1 MRTVKTK
8 NKSLH
13 IKNVSIA
20 KKSFD
25 FSAWSL
31 KLAVLALGIAALS
44 ILGHR
49 LSLFDYQVALSGL
62 AITAVSS
69 FLAIV
74 LGSIGTWRAKQ
85 ANEPDITST
94 MAGSSLGLLV
104 VAPIIVEIAAG
115 LGKPMIHDI
124 STDLAN
130 PPEFIAIKALRN
142 ETHNSLSRSEP
153 ANLSTLQQESYPD
166 IGPLI
171 IEASADRTFERALE
185 LVKKRGWEVIS
196 VSAANGRIEAV
207 DTTPLMG
214 FKDDVVIH
222 IRAEDDMTL
231 VDMRSAS
238 RVGKGDL
245 GVNAQRIRLFL
256 SDLEQ

>member
-1 MRTVKTK
+1 MKSVKTK
-8 NKSLH
+8 NKNLH
-13 IKNVSIA
+13 NKNVSSV

-31 KLAVLALGIAALS
+31 KLAVLAVGIAVLS

-62 AITAVSS
+62 AMTIISS

-85 ANEPDITST
+85 DNEPDITAT
-94 MAGSSLGLLV
+94 MAGSTLGLLV
-104 VAPIIVEIAAG
+104 VAPIIVELVAG

-124 STDLAN
+124 STDLVN
-130 PPEFIAIKALRN
+130 PPEFIAIKVLRN

-166 IGPLI
+166 LGPLI
-171 IEASADRTFERALE
+171 IEASAEHTFERAIE

-207 DTTPLMG
+207 DTTPFMG
-214 FKDDVVIH
+214 FKDDVVIR
-222 IRAEDDMTL
+222 ILAEDDVTR

-245 GVNAQRIRLFL
+245 GVNAARIRSFL
-256 SDLEQ
+256 DDLHE